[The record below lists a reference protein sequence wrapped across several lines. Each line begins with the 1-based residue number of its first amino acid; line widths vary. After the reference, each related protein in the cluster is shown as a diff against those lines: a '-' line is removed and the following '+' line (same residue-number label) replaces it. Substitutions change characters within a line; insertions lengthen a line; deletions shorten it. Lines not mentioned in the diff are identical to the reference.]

1 MSHPHITYYMNKL
14 SKGTSR
20 KAALLIS
27 AALSLTL
34 LVSVPLVLNQ
44 ARKAEESLS
53 SGLAPQ
59 ILRFHVLANSNSK
72 EDQDLK
78 LEVKQLLIDT
88 MYEDLD
94 GRELSKDELISYV
107 TEHKEELEHTAES
120 FMRSEGYA
128 YPADIRIERCYFP
141 TKVYGDV
148 TFPCGDYDA
157 VRVLLGSGQGNNWWC
172 VLYPPL
178 CFSQSSVCVCSVVI
192 LAFHERSR
200 RLYSAFWNWLSR
212 ISSASSCAL
221 SSFSFLR
228 CSLAVLASF
237 NCALAVASMF
247 SAD

>member
-94 GRELSKDELISYV
+94 GRDLSKDELISYV

-178 CFSQSSVCVCSVVI
+178 CFSQSSVCEVPDSSKQE
-192 LAFHERSR
+192 LKNLLTDNDYRDLMKSR
-200 RLYSAFWNWLSR
+200 RVVFNDTKQKTQTETSEKVTVRVRFRLAELLSR
-212 ISSASSCAL
+212 
-221 SSFSFLR
+221 
-228 CSLAVLASF
+228 
-237 NCALAVASMF
+237 
-247 SAD
+247 D

>member
-107 TEHKEELEHTAES
+107 TEHKKSWNIPPNHLCVPKAMPIRPISGLNAAIFRPKSTVTSRSPAGTT
-120 FMRSEGYA
+120 MRSGFFWE
-128 YPADIRIERCYFP
+128 ADKETTGGASFIRRCVFPSLLSARFP
-141 TKVYGDV
+141 T
-148 TFPCGDYDA
+148 P
-157 VRVLLGSGQGNNWWC
+157 
-172 VLYPPL
+172 
-178 CFSQSSVCVCSVVI
+178 QS
-192 LAFHERSR
+192 R
-200 RLYSAFWNWLSR
+200 N
-212 ISSASSCAL
+212 
-221 SSFSFLR
+221 
-228 CSLAVLASF
+228 
-237 NCALAVASMF
+237 
-247 SAD
+247 

>member
-1 MSHPHITYYMNKL
+1 MNKL

-107 TEHKEELEHTAES
+107 TEHKEELEQTAES

-128 YPADIRIERCYFP
+128 AAIFRPKSTVTSRSPAGTTMRSGFFWEADKETTGGASFIRRCVFPSLLSARFP
-141 TKVYGDV
+141 T
-148 TFPCGDYDA
+148 P
-157 VRVLLGSGQGNNWWC
+157 
-172 VLYPPL
+172 
-178 CFSQSSVCVCSVVI
+178 QS
-192 LAFHERSR
+192 R
-200 RLYSAFWNWLSR
+200 N
-212 ISSASSCAL
+212 
-221 SSFSFLR
+221 
-228 CSLAVLASF
+228 
-237 NCALAVASMF
+237 
-247 SAD
+247 

>member
-27 AALSLTL
+27 ATLSLTL

-88 MYEDLD
+88 MYE
-94 GRELSKDELISYV
+94 

-178 CFSQSSVCVCSVVI
+178 CFSQSSVCEVPDSSKQE
-192 LAFHERSR
+192 LKNLLTDNDYRDLMKSR
-200 RLYSAFWNWLSR
+200 RVVFNDTKQKTQTETSEKVTVRVRFRLAELLSR
-212 ISSASSCAL
+212 
-221 SSFSFLR
+221 
-228 CSLAVLASF
+228 
-237 NCALAVASMF
+237 
-247 SAD
+247 D

>member
-148 TFPCGDYDA
+148 TFLFQAMETYDWA
-157 VRVLLGSGQGNNWWC
+157 LKGMLSTGN
-172 VLYPPL
+172 
-178 CFSQSSVCVCSVVI
+178 
-192 LAFHERSR
+192 
-200 RLYSAFWNWLSR
+200 
-212 ISSASSCAL
+212 
-221 SSFSFLR
+221 
-228 CSLAVLASF
+228 
-237 NCALAVASMF
+237 
-247 SAD
+247 